1 MYRSINLSFPMVQ
14 IFQKDLLAFQAG
26 ISAEKS
32 SGYRIIHFPDF
43 GQDCPVRIE
52 VPDHSYDFLKAQGE

>member
-1 MYRSINLSFPMVQ
+1 MVQ